1 MKTIYN
7 KIGAALMGI
16 LLLASC
22 QNRDLPGSGAMQ
34 LPTPDVTTISGTASG
49 PYEYDYTLSWSGVP
63 TGAQMQVGVF
73 KNGSQI
79 QGLTT
84 VDGNSFTLKTWSL
97 TSSMSSSS
105 NIPMATLPLRE

>member
-49 PYEYDYTLSWSGVP
+49 VRVRLHTIMVWCPHWCPDAGGCVQERLTDSG
-63 TGAQMQVGVF
+63 
-73 KNGSQI
+73 SYH
-79 QGLTT
+79 
-84 VDGNSFTLKTWSL
+84 
-97 TSSMSSSS
+97 
-105 NIPMATLPLRE
+105 R